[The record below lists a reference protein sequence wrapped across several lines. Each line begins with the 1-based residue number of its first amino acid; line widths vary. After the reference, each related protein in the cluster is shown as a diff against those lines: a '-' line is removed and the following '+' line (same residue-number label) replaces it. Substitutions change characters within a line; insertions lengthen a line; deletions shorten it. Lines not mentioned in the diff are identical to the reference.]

1 MRRRT
6 RLAALVGVLL
16 LALTACGLT
25 AQGSPQRVDT
35 GTIAENGPLPSVR
48 RVGVVEIYL
57 LRDER
62 LVSVVRSG
70 RTGQDALSLLA
81 AGPTPVEAAAGIG
94 NALPPQP
101 LRFVGEQEERDG
113 GGRVTEAFAALSG
126 RSQLLAVAQL
136 VGTVTDL
143 CCATQ
148 VRVLLDGRVVALP
161 TDIGLTERPVLRRP
175 RRRSSRRPPSPA
187 GTPPVLP
194 W

>member
-101 LRFVGEQEERDG
+101 LRFVGEQEDG
-113 GGRVTEAFAALSG
+113 TA
-126 RSQLLAVAQL
+126 
-136 VGTVTDL
+136 
-143 CCATQ
+143 
-148 VRVLLDGRVVALP
+148 VVALP
-161 TDIGLTERPVLRRP
+161 
-175 RRRSSRRPPSPA
+175 RRSPRCRAGASCSRWPSWWGP
-187 GTPPVLP
+187 
-194 W
+194 